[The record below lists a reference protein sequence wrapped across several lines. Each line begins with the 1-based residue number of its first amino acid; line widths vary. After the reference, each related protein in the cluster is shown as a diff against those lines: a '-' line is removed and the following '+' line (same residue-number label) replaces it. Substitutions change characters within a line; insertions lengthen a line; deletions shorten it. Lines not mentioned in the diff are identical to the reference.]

1 MNFTPLVNIIMP
13 VYNCEKYISSAIE
26 SVLKQSYTN
35 WELLVIDDGSTDQS
49 PMIADNYSRRYPDSI
64 KVYHQQNSGVSNA
77 RNFALSKVHGDFV
90 TFIDSDDL
98 YHPDRLSTMLRFF
111 EQYPESDIIFA
122 RHIHFTGEE
131 PNFLNVETQSATFNV
146 IKNSILETVI
156 SDSSNHF
163 VWNCMMKS
171 SIAKSAFFPSIRF
184 AEDFCF
190 IRECAAHCRQ
200 VIISD
205 HKLYFYRRDN
215 MNAMTQ
221 HFFDS
226 KYIDDYKILPN
237 IAYEFVKKNHLTSSF
252 YTTMVAHEYAQ
263 AIMRIRKC
271 TSFPS
276 FVRFMNDSA
285 FRKGLTFFTNT
296 NCSLFEKMLLFLVK
310 HKFYI
315 PFFFWVW

>member
-1 MNFTPLVNIIMP
+1 
-13 VYNCEKYISSAIE
+13 
-26 SVLKQSYTN
+26 
-35 WELLVIDDGSTDQS
+35 
-49 PMIADNYSRRYPDSI
+49 
-64 KVYHQQNSGVSNA
+64 
-77 RNFALSKVHGDFV
+77 
-90 TFIDSDDL
+90 
-98 YHPDRLSTMLRFF
+98 
-111 EQYPESDIIFA
+111 
-122 RHIHFTGEE
+122 
-131 PNFLNVETQSATFNV
+131 
-146 IKNSILETVI
+146 
-156 SDSSNHF
+156 
-163 VWNCMMKS
+163 MMKS
-171 SIAKSAFFPSIRF
+171 SIAKSVIFPSIRF

-190 IRECAAHCRQ
+190 IRECALHCRQ

-252 YTTMVAHEYAQ
+252 YITMVAHEYAQ

-285 FRKGLTFFTNT
+285 FRKGLTFLPILTVHYSKKCYF
-296 NCSLFEKMLLFLVK
+296 S
-310 HKFYI
+310 
-315 PFFFWVW
+315 W

>member
-35 WELLVIDDGSTDQS
+35 WELLIIDDGSTDQS
-49 PMIADNYSRRYPDSI
+49 PMIADSYSQRYPDAI

-98 YHPDRLSTMLRFF
+98 YHPERLSTMLRFF
-111 EQYPESDIIFA
+111 EQYPESDIVFA
-122 RHIHFTGEE
+122 RHIDFTGAE
-131 PNFLNVETQSATFNV
+131 PNFLNVETQSATFSI
-146 IKNSILETVI
+146 IKSSILETVI
-156 SDSSNHF
+156 SDSCNHF
-163 VWNCMMKS
+163 VCNCMMKS
-171 SIAKSAFFPSIRF
+171 SIAKSVIFPSIRF

-190 IRECAAHCRQ
+190 IRECALHCRQ

-237 IAYEFVKKNHLTSSF
+237 IAYEFAKKNHLTSSF
-252 YTTMVAHEYAQ
+252 YITMVAHEYAQ

-285 FRKGLTFFTNT
+285 FRKGLTFLPILTVHYSKKCYF
-296 NCSLFEKMLLFLVK
+296 S
-310 HKFYI
+310 
-315 PFFFWVW
+315 W